1 MVQSVHCSSCGPGLF
16 QLEPGPSPAVC
27 PLWLALPLLLL
38 DELAACRPNGVQNAL
53 NAFGWLWQ
61 LWLASTFQAFG
72 SAWVPGCPVTFV
84 LSLSL
89 GVPGILFSPLPT
101 TCSPTKPQA
110 PALICVQKKCV
121 LLERAG
127 RTLSSHYLALKG
139 DYYVFCG
146 WQRER
151 EGKIPP
157 PDGLFDVPLLPGS
170 NNVPFSWRS

>member
-1 MVQSVHCSSCGPGLF
+1 MQTERGPECF
-16 QLEPGPSPAVC
+16 EC
-27 PLWLALPLLLL
+27 IWLALATVAGLHLP
-38 DELAACRPNGVQNAL
+38 G
-53 NAFGWLWQ
+53 FWLR
-61 LWLASTFQAFG
+61 LGPWLPRYFRS
-72 SAWVPGCPVTFV
+72 

-146 WQRER
+146 WQREK

-157 PDGLFDVPLLPGS
+157 PGS